1 MGPAVIALD
10 TLPRDALCHIT
21 SYLHGHELL
30 GLRCQSKHCRESIRY
45 AAAKHPGCSFVQ
57 FRRGTRVPMEARI
70 HAARAFG
77 HACRHL
83 TWSTS
88 DQHLIQNATRHTAA
102 DDLLVEWCR
111 TAPNLVRLDAS
122 EWVCINMERAAAI
135 GRACPLLEDVKFC
148 GWYDVSPAEGW
159 AKFFPKLRQVRLSPD
174 QRGLMHHAYVP
185 TDLVAICETVRVC
198 ESAVEL
204 YCDDCRVPR
213 PVVDLFI
220 GTPFGNRLRALSF
233 SNAQVAADGLLACA
247 RGFPQLRALVL
258 PKNELGG
265 VPFYETLARA
275 RPELAYLE
283 FSSSETAEDSH
294 VVAACSLLSLRCL
307 VLYECSRCGDDYEI
321 VDGILAS
328 STAASLE
335 EMEISHSYLGL
346 ATSLR
351 GFDILRLVLGCPRL
365 RVFGDFYGYSEEYG
379 SLTGYSDEDAQ
390 EASRILY
397 SRGGYTTSPNHTPP
411 HPSRRHILWS
421 DGWKPPDEVRF
432 TKYST
437 R

>member
-1 MGPAVIALD
+1 M
-10 TLPRDALCHIT
+10 
-21 SYLHGHELL
+21 
-30 GLRCQSKHCRESIRY
+30 
-45 AAAKHPGCSFVQ
+45 
-57 FRRGTRVPMEARI
+57 

-83 TWSTS
+83 TWCTS
-88 DQHLIQNATRHTAA
+88 DQHLVQSGTRHTPA

-122 EWVCINMERAAAI
+122 EWVCINMERAKVI

-220 GTPFGNRLRALSF
+220 GTAFGNQLRALSF

-247 RGFPQLRALVL
+247 RGFPQLRVLVL

-265 VPFYETLARA
+265 VAFYEALAHA

-283 FSSSETAEDSH
+283 FCASETTEDSH
-294 VVAACSLLSLRCL
+294 IAAACSSLSLRCL
-307 VLYECSRCGDDYEI
+307 VVLDCDQCGDDPGI
-321 VDGILAS
+321 VDGILGS
-328 STAASLE
+328 SSAASLE
-335 EMEISHSYLGL
+335 EIEISKTDRGLDLG
-346 ATSLR
+346 
-351 GFDILRLVLGCPRL
+351 GEHVLRLVRGCPRL
-365 RVFGDFYGYSEEYG
+365 RVFSDFYTWLHCE
-379 SLTGYSDEDAQ
+379 SDEDAD
-390 EASRILY
+390 EAREILLH
-397 SRGGYTTSPNHTPP
+397 RGGDAVSKHTWKPVAGTDQT
-411 HPSRRHILWS
+411 LWS
-421 DGWKPPDEVRF
+421 DAWKPPYEVRLN
-432 TKYST
+432 KYIT
-437 R
+437 PYTA